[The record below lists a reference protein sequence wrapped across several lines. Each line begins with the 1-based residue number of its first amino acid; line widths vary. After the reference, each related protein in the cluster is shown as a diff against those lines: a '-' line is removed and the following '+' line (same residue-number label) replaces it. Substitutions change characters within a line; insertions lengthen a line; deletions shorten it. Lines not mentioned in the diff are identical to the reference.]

1 MNKIDC
7 LLFASL
13 VSVMTFLCFELDK
26 GFKHQ
31 VGLSHSENLT
41 QTMMGTRLRLYCVEL
56 WEYNMY
62 NNARIVSF

>member
-1 MNKIDC
+1 MRMNKIDC

-41 QTMMGTRLRLYCVEL
+41 QTMMGTRLRLYCVE
-56 WEYNMY
+56 
-62 NNARIVSF
+62 